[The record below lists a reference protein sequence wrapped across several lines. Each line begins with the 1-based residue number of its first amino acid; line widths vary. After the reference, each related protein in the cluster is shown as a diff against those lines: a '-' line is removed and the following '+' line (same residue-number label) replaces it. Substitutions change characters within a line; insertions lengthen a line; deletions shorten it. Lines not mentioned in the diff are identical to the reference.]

1 MVRTPAVKK
10 RAVVRPN
17 MLSYVNAYALIQS
30 DEPFTREELVET
42 TGWHYITAGR
52 FIKALRNQK
61 MVYVCDWLPDSMDR
75 DSIAVYRRGEKKDKA
90 RKKLTTAQRTKR
102 WRDNKR
108 KLRQQENMKG
118 IFK

>member
-17 MLSYVNAYALIQS
+17 MLSYVHAYKMVQS

-42 TGWHYITAGR
+42 TGWHYMTAGR
-52 FIKALRNQK
+52 FIKALRNGK
-61 MVYVCDWLPDSMDR
+61 LIHIHAWLPDSMDR
-75 DSIAVYRRGEKKDKA
+75 DSIAVYRRGNEKDKA

-118 IFK
+118 LFK

>member
-1 MVRTPAVKK
+1 MGSPAASKK

-17 MLSYVNAYALIQS
+17 MLSYVNAYKLIQCGQ
-30 DEPFTREELVET
+30 PFTREELVEV
-42 TGWHYITAGR
+42 TGWHYMTAGR

-61 MVYVCDWLPDSMDR
+61 LIHIHAWLPDTLDR
-75 DSIAVYRRGEKKDKA
+75 DSIAVYLKGGTKDTP

-118 IFK
+118 LFK